1 MVSMKAIPE
10 YEKEVN
16 FNWNVTQI
24 TTDEVTFKLD
34 FETPEEVSIDSE
46 KQHKLEISIHNALAF
61 ASSDDSSLNNQ
72 EITIV
77 KYIPRQ
83 LLYTDNVFVQ
93 LMDDAQKA
101 TQTAFKGTL
110 IELFTFS
117 FFWQALLH
125 VFLGQIWV
133 L

>member
-1 MVSMKAIPE
+1 MKAIPE
-10 YEKEVN
+10 YEKEVT
-16 FNWNVTQI
+16 FNWNVTHI
-24 TTDEVTFKLD
+24 TADEVTFKLD

-46 KQHKLEISIHNALAF
+46 KQHKLEISIHNALVF
-61 ASSDDSSLNNQ
+61 ASSNDSSLNNQ

>member
-1 MVSMKAIPE
+1 MKAIPE

-24 TTDEVTFKLD
+24 TADEVTFKLD
-34 FETPEEVSIDSE
+34 FETPAEVSIDSE